1 MLSILLINKKQV
13 SLHRIYTV
21 SYLELLFYRIIIA
34 LFTSS
39 IIELSIFVK

>member
-21 SYLELLFYRIIIA
+21 SYLEQMFYRIDNSFIYFIYN
-34 LFTSS
+34 
-39 IIELSIFVK
+39 